1 MAEGRFGF
9 SLVRSAQAIAARVR
23 PIIDSTDGHEQC
35 GTVGVSTNMI
45 QMGWHALAD
54 GVRYGLLRSRIDK
67 NPGRKQR
74 ARAALTSTLVRGQ
87 LIQHHNR
94 KFGDARQAAVVRQE
108 RLTVRLE
115 RSGDLDSV
123 GSPEAISGTQVSC
136 ALCNRRNY
144 RKRG

>member
-1 MAEGRFGF
+1 
-9 SLVRSAQAIAARVR
+9 
-23 PIIDSTDGHEQC
+23 
-35 GTVGVSTNMI
+35 MI

-54 GVRYGLLRSRIDK
+54 GVLYGLLRSRIDK

-94 KFGDARQAAVVRQE
+94 KFGDARQSAVVRQE
-108 RLTVRLE
+108 RLTVRME